1 MVAEPTRGQL
11 ERALGQ
17 RIQTIFRDRIGQ
29 RPAKAICQ
37 MFDES
42 LTIVLEDTT
51 SPAERTL
58 IDVGKLDL
66 AKQLRRHLQDSIK
79 AAIQAEIAQIVE
91 QDVLAVLIDADLESG
106 YASVTAILLAPPN
119 VRDPQTIPKLKR
131 EKIEGASDPT
141 FAQAID

>member
-29 RPAKAICQ
+29 RPAKAVCQ

-58 IDVGKLDL
+58 IDSGKTEI
-66 AKQLRRHLQDSIK
+66 AKQLRLHLQESIK
-79 AAIQAEIAQIVE
+79 DALKVEIAQIVE
-91 QDVLAVLIDADLESG
+91 QEVLAVLVDADLDSG
-106 YASVTAILLAPPN
+106 YASVTAILQAPPS
-119 VRDPQTIPKLKR
+119 VRDPQSIPKLKR
-131 EKIEGASDPT
+131 DRLEGASEPSFD
-141 FAQAID
+141 

>member
-17 RIQTIFRDRIGQ
+17 RIQTVFRDRIGQ
-29 RPAKAICQ
+29 RPAKAVCQ

-42 LTIVLEDTT
+42 LTIVLEDIT

-58 IDVGKLDL
+58 IDAGKLDL
-66 AKQLRRHLQDSIK
+66 ARQLRRHLQESIR

-91 QDVLAVLIDADLESG
+91 QGVLTVLLDADLESG
-106 YASVTAILLAPPN
+106 YASVTAILQAPPN
-119 VRDPQTIPKLKR
+119 VRDPQSIPKLKR
-131 EKIEGASDPT
+131 EKLEGASEPAFD
-141 FAQAID
+141 

>member
-1 MVAEPTRGQL
+1 MVSEPTRGQL

-29 RPAKAICQ
+29 RPAKAVCQ

-58 IDVGKLDL
+58 IEAGKSDL
-66 AKQLRRHLQDSIK
+66 AKQLRRHLQDSIR
-79 AAIQAEIAQIVE
+79 AAVQAEISQIVE
-91 QDVLAVLIDADLESG
+91 QDVLAVLLDADLETG
-106 YASVTAILLAPPN
+106 YASVTAILMAPPN
-119 VRDPQTIPKLKR
+119 VRDPQSIPKLKR
-131 EKIEGASDPT
+131 DRIEGGSEPLFD
-141 FAQAID
+141 

>member
-17 RIQTIFRDRIGQ
+17 RIQTIFRDRFGQ
-29 RPAKAICQ
+29 RPSKAVCQ

-58 IDVGKLDL
+58 IDAGKLEL
-66 AKQLRRHLQDSIK
+66 AKQLRLHLQESIK
-79 AAIQAEIAQIVE
+79 AALKAEIAQIVE
-91 QDVLAVLIDADLESG
+91 QGVLTVLLDTDLDSG
-106 YASVTAILLAPPN
+106 YASVTAILQAPPS
-119 VRDPQTIPKLKR
+119 VRDPQSIPKLKR
-131 EKIEGASDPT
+131 EKLEGASEPAFD
-141 FAQAID
+141 